1 MFDRYRSNFEE
12 ASEVCGAVT
21 FEDPDVRE
29 LEEGRA
35 IEMIAYPGIRW

>member
-1 MFDRYRSNFEE
+1 MRVDILDRYRSSFGE

-21 FEDPDVRE
+21 FEGPDDRE

-35 IEMIAYPGIRW
+35 IQK